1 MKNVFSV
8 RVELRER
15 ATSFS
20 IRETVLVIAQNTV
33 KASERA
39 EKHVRA
45 TYKRR
50 SVPIVALRTV
60 AVELIGEA
68 VT

>member
-1 MKNVFSV
+1 MKNVFQV

-15 ATSFS
+15 GTSYPMREVVFVLARDVAKAT
-20 IRETVLVIAQNTV
+20 
-33 KASERA
+33 ERA
-39 EKHVRA
+39 DQHVRA

-50 SVPIVALRTV
+50 SVPLSAVRTV

-68 VT
+68 IT

>member
-1 MKNVFSV
+1 VKSVFQV

-15 ATSFS
+15 GTSYP
-20 IRETVLVIAQNTV
+20 IRETVLVIARDIT

-39 EKHVRA
+39 ERHTRWI
-45 TYKRR
+45 YKRR

-60 AVELIGEA
+60 AVELIGQA
-68 VT
+68 IT